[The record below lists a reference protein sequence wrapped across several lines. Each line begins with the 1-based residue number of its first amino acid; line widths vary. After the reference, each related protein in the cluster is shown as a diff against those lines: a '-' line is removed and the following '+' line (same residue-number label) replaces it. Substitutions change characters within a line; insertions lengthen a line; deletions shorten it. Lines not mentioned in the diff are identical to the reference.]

1 MPKITKS
8 STTGSGQMASVP
20 SGTTNASA
28 TLSTLQEA
36 RNKWPN
42 HTKKDAGMC
51 RIVWDQMIKGERETL
66 ALKSE
71 DDQVA
76 SLLSVWMKE

>member
-8 STTGSGQMASVP
+8 STTGSGQTASVT
-20 SGTTNASA
+20 SGTTHDSA
-28 TLSTLQEA
+28 TLSTLQDA
-36 RNKWPN
+36 KNKWPN

-51 RIVWDQMIKGERETL
+51 RIVWDQMSKEGRESL

-71 DDQVA
+71 NDQVA
-76 SLLSVWMKE
+76 SLLSVWTRE